1 METAPDKGVSIWL
14 NVYPPQLPDCLIRVG
29 WLVCMIGCREHVS
42 VASDNTYAPLCAC
55 ECSAHVFTCP
65 SSRLVVVVGGGG
77 GYGPVA
83 MFVLIATSLADR
95 LFILFY
101 INLCRM
107 LLNVS

>member
-65 SSRLVVVVGGGG
+65 SSRLVGGGG
-77 GYGPVA
+77 GRGVRSSGHVRSHCHLLGRSIIY
-83 MFVLIATSLADR
+83 I
-95 LFILFY
+95 ILY
-101 INLCRM
+101 KCM
-107 LLNVS
+107 